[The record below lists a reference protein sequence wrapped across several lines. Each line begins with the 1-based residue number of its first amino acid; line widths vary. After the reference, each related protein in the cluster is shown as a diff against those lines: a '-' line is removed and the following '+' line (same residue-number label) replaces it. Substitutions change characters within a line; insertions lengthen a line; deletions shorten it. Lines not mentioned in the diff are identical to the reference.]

1 MTSLS
6 MRRFGLNALLLVIVL
21 SLAALVWWQL
31 QQKEQQA
38 QTDRLLPITFAEVT
52 SILIE
57 RQTESV
63 LEKIELQREGDD
75 WRLLQPVAAEANAIK
90 VRQLLT
96 LLDDKV
102 ESSYSSADKDL
113 KQYGLAPSDLSVSF
127 NGSKLVLG
135 DSNPV
140 SNQRYILNGQQIQ
153 LVNEAVYGL
162 LKEDWVNFIS
172 LKLVPNQ
179 LKLETVQ
186 LPEGFADSPQL
197 VSAWKVAEAVRVKAF
212 DPQQATPDMQ
222 KVILKGASES
232 QELLVVKL
240 TDEIVLADLAK
251 QCAYTLPISQA
262 AQLFPSKTGL
272 GNTPK

>member
-1 MTSLS
+1 MASLS
-6 MRRFGLNALLLVIVL
+6 MRRLGLNALLLVIVL

-38 QTDRLLPITFAEVT
+38 QTNRLLPITFAEVT

-57 RQTESV
+57 RQIESV
-63 LEKIELQREGDD
+63 LEKIELRREGDA

-197 VSAWKVAEAVRVKAF
+197 VSAWKVAEAVRVATF
-212 DPQQATPDMQ
+212 DPKQVTPDMQ
-222 KVILKGASES
+222 KVILKGASEN
-232 QELLVVKL
+232 QELLVLKL